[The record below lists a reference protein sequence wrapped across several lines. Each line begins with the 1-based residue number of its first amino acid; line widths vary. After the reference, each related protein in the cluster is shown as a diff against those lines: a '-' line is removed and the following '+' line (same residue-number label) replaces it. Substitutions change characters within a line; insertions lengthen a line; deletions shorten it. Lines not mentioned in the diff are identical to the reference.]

1 MVDPLSGR
9 AAFSDE
15 TLPAALP
22 AEPFGLVME
31 WMRLAGGN
39 GEDKKKVQPNPNAMT
54 VATVDSR
61 GAPSVRV
68 VLARGVDASR
78 GIVTFYTNYKSE
90 KGRAIGVEGGRAG
103 AQLALGFFWDD
114 LDRQVCIKGLAA
126 RATAAESDAY
136 FNHRPV
142 LSRIAAWA
150 SQQSEPIASRE
161 QLLRQNEEA
170 ERRFGYV
177 KGMSAAA
184 EAELVVPRPEWW
196 GGVRVYA
203 QSVQLWRGHSNRL
216 HDRAEW
222 TRDLMPAQVDGVAGF
237 VGGAWRVTRLQP

>member
-1 MVDPLSGR
+1 MIDPLSGR

-15 TLPAALP
+15 TLPTVLP

-31 WMRLAGGN
+31 WMRLAAGDG
-39 GEDKKKVQPNPNAMT
+39 DAAKKVQPNPNAMT
-54 VATVDSR
+54 LATVDAR
-61 GAPSVRV
+61 GVPTVRV
-68 VLARGVDASR
+68 VLARGVDTER
-78 GIVTFYTNYKSE
+78 GIVTFFTNYKSE
-90 KGRAIGVEGGRAG
+90 KGRAIGAERGEAG
-103 AQLALGFFWDD
+103 AKVALGFFWDD
-114 LDRQVCIKGLAA
+114 LDRQVCIKGLVG
-126 RATAAESDAY
+126 RATAAESDRY
-136 FNHRPV
+136 FIQRPAA
-142 LSRIAAWA
+142 SRIGAWA

-161 QLLRQNEEA
+161 QLFRQAEEA
-170 ERRFGYV
+170 EKRFGYV

-184 EAELVVPRPEWW
+184 EAELVVPRPDWW

-222 TRDLMPAQVDGVAGF
+222 TRELTAAQVDGVAGF